1 MRILVH
7 DYSGHP
13 FQAQLSRELAHRGH
27 DVVHSTCPAYVSGK
41 GNLAEDTVAG
51 LRFVT
56 IGDHV
61 VLDKGAYVRRLF
73 QETRLGLELAR
84 QVRREKPDVA
94 MLGNLPIPTLVVAAA
109 ALKTLRI
116 PWVLWHQDITAIAL
130 RSFAAAGVS
139 RLMGVAARVFEQ
151 GERWSARRAS
161 AIVVIADS
169 FVRVHREWGTAD
181 KVTVIPNWAPL
192 DEILPVPRANAW
204 SREHGLTGVRT
215 VLYSGTIGLKH
226 NPALLVRLVE
236 TLREQGERVRLVV
249 VNDGPAVPVIKEAA
263 AARGVDLTLLPFQP
277 YERLPEVLGTGDVLV
292 VLLAADAGEFSVPS
306 KTLSYLC
313 AGRPVLGLMPADNLA
328 AQLLRKAG
336 SAVFAPEES
345 SLAGAATWVR
355 EVLNDPARAEALGK
369 ESRALAEREFA
380 LERCASR
387 FEEILR
393 LASSARDPLHKSN
406 VRSSRCAK
414 SRTRNKR

>member
-13 FQAQLSRELAHRGH
+13 FQAQLSRELAYRGH
-27 DVVHSTCPAYVSGK
+27 DVVHSTCSAYVSGK
-41 GNLAEDTVAG
+41 GNLDEDTVAR

-56 IGDHV
+56 IGDRV

-73 QETRLGLELAR
+73 KETRLGLELAR
-84 QVRREKPDVA
+84 QVRREQPDVA
-94 MLGNLPIPTLVVAAA
+94 MLANLPVPTLVVAAS
-109 ALKTLRI
+109 ALKALRI
-116 PWVLWHQDITAIAL
+116 PWVLWHQDVTAVAL
-130 RSFAAAGVS
+130 KSFAAAGVS

-151 GERWSARRAS
+151 GEKWSARRAS

-181 KVTVIPNWAPL
+181 KATVIPNWAPL
-192 DEILPVPRANAW
+192 DEILPVARGNAW
-204 SREHGLTGVRT
+204 SQEHGLTGVRT
-215 VLYSGTIGLKH
+215 LLYSGTIGLKH
-226 NPALLVRLVE
+226 NPVLLVRLAE

-249 VNDGPAVPVIKEAA
+249 VNDGPAVPVIKQAA

-277 YERLPEVLGTGDVLV
+277 YERLPEVLGAGDVLV
-292 VLLAADAGEFSVPS
+292 VLLTADAGEFSVPS

-328 AQLLRKAG
+328 AKLLRQAG
-336 SAVFAPEES
+336 SPVFAPEES
-345 SLAGAATWVR
+345 SLSEAAAWVR
-355 EVLNDPARAEALGK
+355 EVLNDPARAESLGK

-380 LERCASR
+380 LEGCASQ

-393 LASSARDPLHKSN
+393 TASRVGP
-406 VRSSRCAK
+406 
-414 SRTRNKR
+414 

>member
-13 FQAQLSRELAHRGH
+13 FQAQLSRELAYRGH
-27 DVVHSTCPAYVSGK
+27 DVVHSTCSAYVSGK
-41 GNLAEDTVAG
+41 GNLAEGTVAG

-56 IGDHV
+56 IGDRV

-73 QETRLGLELAR
+73 KETRLGLELAR

-94 MLGNLPIPTLVVAAA
+94 MLANLPIPTLVVAVSV
-109 ALKTLRI
+109 LRTLRI
-116 PWVLWHQDITAIAL
+116 PWVLWHQDITAVAL
-130 RSFAAAGVS
+130 KSFAAAGVS
-139 RLMGVAARVFEQ
+139 RLMGVAARVFER
-151 GERWSARRAS
+151 GERWSARRAL
-161 AIVVIADS
+161 AIVVIAES

-192 DEILPVPRANAW
+192 DEIVPVPRVNAW
-204 SREHGLTGVRT
+204 SHEHGLTGVRT

-226 NPALLVRLVE
+226 NPVLLVRLAE
-236 TLREQGERVRLVV
+236 KLREQGERVRLVV

-263 AARGVDLTLLPFQP
+263 AARRVDLTLLPFQP
-277 YERLPEVLGTGDVLV
+277 YARLPEVLGAGDVLV
-292 VLLAADAGEFSVPS
+292 VLLTADAGEFSVPS

-328 AQLLRKAG
+328 AKLLRQAG
-336 SAVFAPEES
+336 SPVFAPEES
-345 SLAGAATWVR
+345 SLSDAATWVR
-355 EVLNDPARAEALGK
+355 GVLNDPARAESLGK

-393 LASSARDPLHKSN
+393 AASRAAP
-406 VRSSRCAK
+406 
-414 SRTRNKR
+414 

>member
-13 FQAQLSRELAHRGH
+13 FQVQLSRELARRGH

-41 GNLAEDTVAG
+41 GNLAEDPVVG

-56 IGDHV
+56 IGERV

-109 ALKTLRI
+109 ALVALRI
-116 PWVLWHQDITAIAL
+116 PWVLWHQDITAVAL
-130 RSFAAAGVS
+130 KSFAAAGVS
-139 RLMGVAARVFEQ
+139 RLMGIAAKVFER
-151 GERWSARRAS
+151 GERWAARRAS

-169 FVRVHREWGTAD
+169 FVRIHREWGTAG

-226 NPALLVRLVE
+226 NPALLVRLAE

-277 YERLPEVLGTGDVLV
+277 YDRLPEVLGTGDVLV

-328 AQLLRKAG
+328 AKLLRQAG

-345 SLAGAATWVR
+345 SLPDAAAWVR
-355 EVLNDPARAEALGK
+355 EVLDDPARAQMLGK

-380 LERCASR
+380 LEGCASR

-393 LASSARDPLHKSN
+393 A
-406 VRSSRCAK
+406 VRR
-414 SRTRNKR
+414 RTDCN

>member
-41 GNLAEDTVAG
+41 GNLTKDPVVG

-56 IGDHV
+56 IGDRV

-94 MLGNLPIPTLVVAAA
+94 MLGNLPIPTLVVAAS
-109 ALKTLRI
+109 ALRALRI
-116 PWVLWHQDITAIAL
+116 PWVLWHQDITAVAL
-130 RSFAAAGVS
+130 KSFAAAGVS

-151 GERWSARRAS
+151 GEKWSARRAS
-161 AIVVIADS
+161 AVVVIADS
-169 FVRVHREWGTAD
+169 FVRIHREWGTAD

-192 DEILPVPRANAW
+192 DEIRPVERANAW
-204 SREHGLTGVRT
+204 SAEHGLTGVRT
-215 VLYSGTIGLKH
+215 LLYSGTIGLKH
-226 NPALLVRLVE
+226 NPALLVRLAE

-263 AARGVDLTLLPFQP
+263 AARSVDLTLLPFQP
-277 YERLPEVLGTGDVLV
+277 YDRLPEVLGTGDVLV

-328 AQLLRKAG
+328 AKLLRQAG

-345 SLAGAATWVR
+345 SLAGAATWIR
-355 EVLNDPARAEALGK
+355 EVLNDPARAESLGK

-380 LERCASR
+380 LEGCASQ
-387 FEEILR
+387 FEDILR
-393 LASSARDPLHKSN
+393 TAIRPG
-406 VRSSRCAK
+406 
-414 SRTRNKR
+414 

>member
-13 FQAQLSRELAHRGH
+13 FQAQLSRELARRGH

-41 GNLAEDTVAG
+41 GNLAEDPVVG

-56 IGDHV
+56 IGDRV

-94 MLGNLPIPTLVVAAA
+94 MLGNLPVPTLAVAAA
-109 ALKTLRI
+109 ALKALRI
-116 PWVLWHQDITAIAL
+116 PWVLWHQDITAVAL
-130 RSFAAAGVS
+130 KSFAAAGVS
-139 RLMGVAARVFEQ
+139 RLMGIAARVFER
-151 GERWSARRAS
+151 GEKWAARRAS

-169 FVRVHREWGTAD
+169 FVRIHREWGTAH

-215 VLYSGTIGLKH
+215 VLYSGTLGLKH
-226 NPALLVRLVE
+226 HPALLVGLVE

-249 VNDGPAVPVIKEAA
+249 VNDGPAVPVLKRAA
-263 AARGVDLTLLPFQP
+263 AARDVDLTLLPFQP
-277 YERLPEVLGTGDVLV
+277 YDRLPEVLGSGDVLV

-328 AQLLRKAG
+328 AQLLRQAG
-336 SAVFAPEES
+336 SAVFTPEEA
-345 SLAGAATWVR
+345 SLPDAATWVR
-355 EVLNDPARAEALGK
+355 EVLDDPVRAETLGK

-380 LERCASR
+380 LEGCASR

-393 LASSARDPLHKSN
+393 S
-406 VRSSRCAK
+406 VRRRPNGK
-414 SRTRNKR
+414 